1 MDHGYSS
8 SKWRTVSP
16 AYQLHRWAALGLAAV
31 ASVGCGATSRNKVD
45 DNNNANVVGGTGGT
59 SPGEGENQNA
69 GSDASPDGGS
79 GDQPRIN
86 LEGDPKYF
94 RFVRLTNSQ
103 WAKSVQEVLKLAQP
117 SGLEAG
123 LTAPVSGITDFSNN
137 ELLLDVDGHNW
148 SEFQAAAEALAEQ
161 VTASDDALAAVYPGA
176 DATGFIQTVGRRAF
190 RRPLTALEV
199 DEYTELFNQGKTLSG
214 SKSEFAKGAAMVI
227 RALLQ
232 APNFL
237 YRTELGP
244 RGEALDGYEAA
255 AKLSLWLLGTT
266 PSDELLD
273 TAETLTSAHALVDEA
288 TSMMAKAD
296 ARAVMRQ
303 FHGEWLRLN
312 QFMDLSKV
320 GVPTYDPA
328 LNVEYQEASYLFFDN
343 IFSQGLGVREILTSS
358 RGFTGPGMAE
368 LYGLPSKGNGFVEQ
382 ELGASRA
389 GYFSQLPYLTL
400 NANNSQPN
408 SIHRGLTLALDV
420 LCSVLGPAAK
430 SLPTLAEHHD
440 GQTNRQYIDSLTA
453 ACGSSCH
460 NEIMNP
466 LGYAFEHFDGMGQFR
481 ETEPGGLPVDS
492 SGSFTFTDGKVDFAD
507 NVELMTAMASSEQT
521 HLCYAKKLAS
531 FALQRDIVAAD
542 LPLLTDLARVS
553 DAGSTQQV
561 MVELV
566 KSDAFRTHGGAP

>member
-1 MDHGYSS
+1 
-8 SKWRTVSP
+8 
-16 AYQLHRWAALGLAAV
+16 LAAV
-31 ASVGCGATSRNKVD
+31 ASVGCGATSRSKGD
-45 DNNNANVVGGTGGT
+45 DNDNVVGGTGHGG
-59 SPGEGENQNA
+59 SQNA
-69 GSDASPDGGS
+69 SGGRSTDGGS
-79 GDQPRIN
+79 GDLPSIN
-86 LEGDPKYF
+86 LAGEPKYF

-123 LTAPVSGITDFSNN
+123 FSAPVSGITDFSNN
-137 ELLLDVDGHNW
+137 ELLLDVDGRNW
-148 SEFQAAAEALAEQ
+148 SELQAAAEALAEQ
-161 VTASDDALAAVYPGA
+161 VTASDDALAAVYPGT
-176 DATGFIQTVGRRAF
+176 DATGFVQTVGRRAF

-199 DEYTELFNQGKTLSG
+199 DEYTELFNQGKALSG

-227 RALLQ
+227 GALLQ
-232 APNFL
+232 APHFL

-266 PSDELLD
+266 PSDALLD
-273 TAETLTSAHALVDEA
+273 AAETLTTADALVNEA
-288 TSMMAKAD
+288 TSMMAKAGG
-296 ARAVMRQ
+296 RAVMRQ

-312 QFMDLSKV
+312 QFMDLSKAS
-320 GVPTYDPA
+320 VPTYDPA

-358 RGFTGPGMAE
+358 RGFMGPGMAE

-400 NANNSQPN
+400 HANNSQPN

-420 LCSVLGPAAK
+420 LCSVLGAPSK
-430 SLPTLAEHHD
+430 SLPTLAERHD
-440 GQTNRQYIDSLTA
+440 GQTNRQYVESLTV

-481 ETEPGGLPVDS
+481 ETEPGGLSIDS
-492 SGSFTFTDGKVDFAD
+492 SSSFTFTDGKVDFAD
-507 NVELMTAMASSEQT
+507 NVELMTAMANSQQT

-531 FALQRDIVAAD
+531 FALQRDIVASD
-542 LPLLTDLARVS
+542 LPLLTELASVS

-561 MVELV
+561 MAELV

>member
-8 SKWRTVSP
+8 WKWRSGGP
-16 AYQLHRWAALGLAAV
+16 ANRLHRWAVLGLAAV
-31 ASVGCGATSRNKVD
+31 ASVGCGATSRNKGD
-45 DNNNANVVGGTGGT
+45 DNNNANVVGGTSSQGGSQNAAGGT
-59 SPGEGENQNA
+59 PT
-69 GSDASPDGGS
+69 DGGS
-79 GDQPRIN
+79 ADLPRIN

-123 LTAPVSGITDFSNN
+123 FSAPVSGITDFSNN

-148 SEFQAAAEALAEQ
+148 FDFQVAAEALAEQ
-161 VTASDDALAAVYPGA
+161 VTASDDALAAVYPGT

-190 RRPLTALEV
+190 RRPLTEV
-199 DEYTELFNQGKTLSG
+199 EVEEYTELFNQGKALSG
-214 SKSEFAKGAAMVI
+214 SKSELAKGASMVI

-266 PSDELLD
+266 PSDALLD
-273 TAETLTSAHALVDEA
+273 TAETLTSPDSLVSEA
-288 TSMMAKAD
+288 NRMMAKAGG
-296 ARAVMRQ
+296 RAVMRQ
-303 FHGEWLRLN
+303 FHGEWLHLN

-328 LNVEYQEASYLFFDN
+328 LNVEYQEASYLFFEN
-343 IFSQGLGVREILTSS
+343 IFRQGLGVREILTSS
-358 RGFTGPGMAE
+358 RGFMGPGMAQ
-368 LYGLPSKGNGFVEQ
+368 LYGLPSEGSGFIEQ

-430 SLPTLAEHHD
+430 SLPSLTEHHE
-440 GQTNRQYIDSLTA
+440 GQTNRQYVESLTA

-481 ETEPGGLPVDS
+481 ETEPGGLAVDS
-492 SGSFTFTDGKVDFAD
+492 SGSFTFTDGRVDFAD
-507 NVELMTAMASSEQT
+507 NVELMTAMANSRQT

-531 FALQRDIVAAD
+531 FALQRDIVESD
-542 LPLLTDLARVS
+542 LPLLTELAAVS

-561 MVELV
+561 MAELV

>member
-8 SKWRTVSP
+8 WKWRRLGCATR
-16 AYQLHRWAALGLAAV
+16 LHRVAALGLAAA
-31 ASVGCGATSRNKVD
+31 ASVGCGATSRNERD
-45 DNNNANVVGGTGGT
+45 DGNHANVPGGSGMGG
-59 SPGEGENQNA
+59 GGGQNA
-69 GSDASPDGGS
+69 GGS
-79 GDQPRIN
+79 GDAEGGSGALPGIN
-86 LEGDPKYF
+86 LEGAPKYF

-103 WAKSVQEVLKLAQP
+103 WAASVQEVLQLEKP

-123 LTAPVSGITDFSNN
+123 LSAPVSGTTDFSNN
-137 ELLLDVDGHNW
+137 ELLLDVDGDNW
-148 SEFQAAAEALAEQ
+148 SEYQAAAEALADQ
-161 VTASDDALAAVYPGA
+161 VTASDAALAAVYSGT

-190 RRPLTALEV
+190 RRPLTALEI
-199 DEYTELFNQGKTLSG
+199 DEYIDIFNQGTALSG
-214 SKSEFAKGAAMVI
+214 SKTEFAKGAGLVI

-244 RGEALDGYEAA
+244 EGEALDGYEAA

-266 PSDELLD
+266 PSDALLD
-273 TAETLTSAHALVDEA
+273 AAETLTSADALAKEA
-288 TSMMAKAD
+288 TNMMAKAG
-296 ARAVMRQ
+296 ARAMMRQ
-303 FHGEWLRLN
+303 FHGEWLRLDEL
-312 QFMDLSKV
+312 MDLSKV

-328 LNVEYQEASYLFFDN
+328 LNAEYQEASYLFFDN
-343 IFSQGLGVREILTSS
+343 IFSKGLGVREILTSS
-358 RGFTGPGMAE
+358 RGFMGPGMAT
-368 LYGLPSKGNGFVEQ
+368 LYGLPSKGSGFVEQ
-382 ELGASRA
+382 ELGAGRA

-400 NANNSQPN
+400 HATNSQPN
-408 SIHRGLTLALDV
+408 SIHRGRTLALDV
-420 LCSVLGPAAK
+420 LCSVLGPAFS
-430 SLPTLAEHHD
+430 SLPTLAERHE
-440 GQTNRQYIDSLTA
+440 GQTNRQYVDSLTA

-507 NVELMTAMASSEQT
+507 NVELMTAMASSQQA

-531 FALQRDIVAAD
+531 YALQRDIVESD
-542 LPLLTDLARVS
+542 LPLLTELAKVS

-566 KSDAFRTHGGAP
+566 KSEAFRTHGGAP

>member
-1 MDHGYSS
+1 MHHRYSS
-8 SKWRTVSP
+8 WKWRSVSP
-16 AYQLHRWAALGLAAV
+16 ANGLHRWAALGLAAV
-31 ASVGCGATSRNKVD
+31 ASVGCGATSRNRGD
-45 DNNNANVVGGTGGT
+45 DNDNANVVGGTGMGQGG
-59 SPGEGENQNA
+59 SQNA
-69 GSDASPDGGS
+69 GSDASPDGGA
-79 GDQPRIN
+79 GDLPRIN

-123 LTAPVSGITDFSNN
+123 LSAPVSGITDFSNN
-137 ELLLDVDGHNW
+137 ELLLDVDGRNW

-161 VTASDDALAAVYPGA
+161 VTASDDALAAVYPGT
-176 DATGFIQTVGRRAF
+176 DATGFVQTVGRRAF

-199 DEYTELFNQGKTLSG
+199 DEYAELFNQGKTLSG

-227 RALLQ
+227 HALLQ
-232 APNFL
+232 APSFL

-288 TSMMAKAD
+288 TSMMAKAG

-343 IFSQGLGVREILTSS
+343 IFSRGLGVREILTSS
-358 RGFTGPGMAE
+358 RGFMGAGMAE

-420 LCSVLGPAAK
+420 LCSLLGPAAK
-430 SLPTLAEHHD
+430 SLPMLAEHHD
-440 GQTNRQYIDSLTA
+440 GQTNRQYVESLTA

-481 ETEPGGLPVDS
+481 ETEPGGLPIDS
-492 SGSFTFTDGKVDFAD
+492 TGSFTFTDGKVDFAD

-531 FALQRDIVAAD
+531 FALQRDIVASD
-542 LPLLTDLARVS
+542 LPLLTELASVS
-553 DAGSTQQV
+553 EVGSTQQV
-561 MVELV
+561 MAELV